1 MKIMVSEQFQCFM
14 ASLGVDLN
22 SLLEAAGINKVVWQE
37 QLMLSDVEYWQLMN
51 EFDNQLTDEMILSLG
66 NITNINTFMPSFF
79 AALAAKN
86 GEQAIARMATYKSL
100 AGPVHLEI
108 VTKPDIVNIHILGNS
123 LGVELPRFT
132 IMTEQ
137 LLLISLL
144 RVGTGKLI
152 KPISVGS
159 KYPYGDQIDAVMGIR
174 PQQLADNCIQF
185 QVTDLQRAFISAN
198 NSMWAFLQPGLDQ
211 QKLAIEHNQSLL
223 ATVQALLLKK
233 IPSGS
238 FSIDEIAT
246 SLNLSKRTLQ
256 RHLSTLSTTFNDEV
270 QIARRTLV
278 VPLMKDQSLNLIEI
292 SYLLGYSDPES
303 FSRAFKK
310 WFHQRPSV
318 YRQQSSGDVQ
328 KLTSVAV

>member
-185 QVTDLQRAFISAN
+185 QVTDLQRAIISAN

-278 VPLMKDQSLNLIEI
+278 VPLVKDQSLNLIEI

-310 WFHQRPSV
+310 WFHQSPSV
-318 YRQQSSGDVQ
+318 YRQQSLGMF
-328 KLTSVAV
+328 KN

>member
-144 RVGTGKLI
+144 RVGTEKLI

-310 WFHQRPSV
+310 WFHQSPSV
-318 YRQQSSGDVQ
+318 YRQQSLGMF
-328 KLTSVAV
+328 KN

>member
-22 SLLEAAGINKVVWQE
+22 SLLEAAGINKAVWQE

-310 WFHQRPSV
+310 WFHQSPSV
-318 YRQQSSGDVQ
+318 YRQQSLGMF
-328 KLTSVAV
+328 KN

>member
-1 MKIMVSEQFQCFM
+1 MVSEQFQCFM

-86 GEQAIARMATYKSL
+86 GEQAIARMANYKSL

-223 ATVQALLLKK
+223 TTVQALLLKK

-310 WFHQRPSV
+310 WFHQSPSV
-318 YRQQSSGDVQ
+318 YRQQSLGMF
-328 KLTSVAV
+328 KN

>member
-86 GEQAIARMATYKSL
+86 GEQAIARMANYKSL

-185 QVTDLQRAFISAN
+185 QVTDLQRTFISAN

-270 QIARRTLV
+270 QIARRILV

-310 WFHQRPSV
+310 WFHQSPSV
-318 YRQQSSGDVQ
+318 YRQQSLGMF
-328 KLTSVAV
+328 KN

>member
-100 AGPVHLEI
+100 AAPVHLEI

-310 WFHQRPSV
+310 WFHQSPSV
-318 YRQQSSGDVQ
+318 YRQQSLGMF
-328 KLTSVAV
+328 KN

>member
-86 GEQAIARMATYKSL
+86 GEQAIARMANYKSL

-223 ATVQALLLKK
+223 TTVQALLLKK

-310 WFHQRPSV
+310 WFHQSPSV
-318 YRQQSSGDVQ
+318 YRQQSLGMF
-328 KLTSVAV
+328 KN

>member
-1 MKIMVSEQFQCFM
+1 MVSEQFQCFM

-185 QVTDLQRAFISAN
+185 QVTDLQRAIISAN

-310 WFHQRPSV
+310 WFHQSPSV
-318 YRQQSSGDVQ
+318 YRQQSLGMF
-328 KLTSVAV
+328 KN

>member
-86 GEQAIARMATYKSL
+86 GEQAIARMANYKSL

-270 QIARRTLV
+270 QIARRILV

-292 SYLLGYSDPES
+292 SYFLGYSDPES

-310 WFHQRPSV
+310 WFHQSPSV
-318 YRQQSSGDVQ
+318 YHQQSLGMF
-328 KLTSVAV
+328 KN

>member
-22 SLLEAAGINKVVWQE
+22 SLLEAAGINKVIWQE

-310 WFHQRPSV
+310 WFHQSPSV
-318 YRQQSSGDVQ
+318 YRQQSLGMF
-328 KLTSVAV
+328 KN

>member
-1 MKIMVSEQFQCFM
+1 MVSEQFQCFM

-86 GEQAIARMATYKSL
+86 GEQAIARMANYKSL

-303 FSRAFKK
+303 FSRVFKK
-310 WFHQRPSV
+310 WFHQSPSV
-318 YRQQSSGDVQ
+318 YRQQSLGMF
-328 KLTSVAV
+328 KN

>member
-1 MKIMVSEQFQCFM
+1 MVSEQFQCFM

-51 EFDNQLTDEMILSLG
+51 EFDNQLTDEMIFSLG

-310 WFHQRPSV
+310 WFHQSPSV
-318 YRQQSSGDVQ
+318 YRQQSLGMF
-328 KLTSVAV
+328 KN

>member
-86 GEQAIARMATYKSL
+86 GEQAIARMANYKSL
-100 AGPVHLEI
+100 AGPIHLEI

-310 WFHQRPSV
+310 WFHQSPSV
-318 YRQQSSGDVQ
+318 YRQQSLGMF
-328 KLTSVAV
+328 KN

>member
-144 RVGTGKLI
+144 RVGTGKII

-310 WFHQRPSV
+310 WFHQSPSV
-318 YRQQSSGDVQ
+318 YRQQSLGMF
-328 KLTSVAV
+328 KN

>member
-1 MKIMVSEQFQCFM
+1 MVSEQFQCFM

-86 GEQAIARMATYKSL
+86 GEQAIARMANYKSL

-292 SYLLGYSDPES
+292 RYLLGYSDPES

-310 WFHQRPSV
+310 WFHQSPSV
-318 YRQQSSGDVQ
+318 YRQQSLGMF
-328 KLTSVAV
+328 KN

>member
-185 QVTDLQRAFISAN
+185 QVTDLQRAIISAN

-310 WFHQRPSV
+310 WFHQSLSV
-318 YRQQSSGDVQ
+318 YRQQSLGMF
-328 KLTSVAV
+328 KN

>member
-1 MKIMVSEQFQCFM
+1 IKFAI
-14 ASLGVDLN
+14 
-22 SLLEAAGINKVVWQE
+22 
-37 QLMLSDVEYWQLMN
+37 YLMN

-310 WFHQRPSV
+310 WFHQSPSV
-318 YRQQSSGDVQ
+318 YRQQSLGMF
-328 KLTSVAV
+328 KN

>member
-86 GEQAIARMATYKSL
+86 GEQAIARMANYKSL

-292 SYLLGYSDPES
+292 RYLLGYSDPES

-310 WFHQRPSV
+310 WFHQSPSV
-318 YRQQSSGDVQ
+318 YRQQSLGMF
-328 KLTSVAV
+328 KN

>member
-86 GEQAIARMATYKSL
+86 GEQAIARMANYKSL

-159 KYPYGDQIDAVMGIR
+159 KYPYGDQIDAVMDIR

-310 WFHQRPSV
+310 WFHQSPSV
-318 YRQQSSGDVQ
+318 YRQQSLGMF
-328 KLTSVAV
+328 KN

>member
-1 MKIMVSEQFQCFM
+1 MVSEQFQCFM

-292 SYLLGYSDPES
+292 SYLLGYSDPGS

-310 WFHQRPSV
+310 WFHQSPSV
-318 YRQQSSGDVQ
+318 YRQQSLGMF
-328 KLTSVAV
+328 KN

>member
-198 NSMWAFLQPGLDQ
+198 NSMWALLQPGLDQ

-310 WFHQRPSV
+310 WFHQSPSV
-318 YRQQSSGDVQ
+318 YRQQSLGMF
-328 KLTSVAV
+328 KN

>member
-37 QLMLSDVEYWQLMN
+37 QLMLSDVECWQLMN

-211 QKLAIEHNQSLL
+211 QKLAIQHNHSLL

-310 WFHQRPSV
+310 WFHQSPSV
-318 YRQQSSGDVQ
+318 YRQQSLGMF
-328 KLTSVAV
+328 KN

>member
-1 MKIMVSEQFQCFM
+1 MKIMVSERFQCFM

-159 KYPYGDQIDAVMGIR
+159 KYPYGDQIDAVMCIR

-310 WFHQRPSV
+310 WFHQSPSV
-318 YRQQSSGDVQ
+318 YRQQSLGMF
-328 KLTSVAV
+328 KN

>member
-86 GEQAIARMATYKSL
+86 GEQAIARMANYKSL

-303 FSRAFKK
+303 FSRVFKK
-310 WFHQRPSV
+310 WFHQSPSV
-318 YRQQSSGDVQ
+318 YRQQSLGMF
-328 KLTSVAV
+328 KN

>member
-318 YRQQSSGDVQ
+318 YRQQSLGMF
-328 KLTSVAV
+328 KN

>member
-1 MKIMVSEQFQCFM
+1 M
-14 ASLGVDLN
+14 
-22 SLLEAAGINKVVWQE
+22 
-37 QLMLSDVEYWQLMN
+37 
-51 EFDNQLTDEMILSLG
+51 
-66 NITNINTFMPSFF
+66 
-79 AALAAKN
+79 
-86 GEQAIARMATYKSL
+86 
-100 AGPVHLEI
+100 
-108 VTKPDIVNIHILGNS
+108 
-123 LGVELPRFT
+123 
-132 IMTEQ
+132 
-137 LLLISLL
+137 
-144 RVGTGKLI
+144 
-152 KPISVGS
+152 
-159 KYPYGDQIDAVMGIR
+159 
-174 PQQLADNCIQF
+174 
-185 QVTDLQRAFISAN
+185 
-198 NSMWAFLQPGLDQ
+198 QPGLDQ

-310 WFHQRPSV
+310 WFHQSPSV
-318 YRQQSSGDVQ
+318 YHQQSLGMF
-328 KLTSVAV
+328 KN

>member
-159 KYPYGDQIDAVMGIR
+159 KYPYGDRIDAVMGIR

-310 WFHQRPSV
+310 WFHQSPSV
-318 YRQQSSGDVQ
+318 YRQQSLGMF
-328 KLTSVAV
+328 KN

>member
-185 QVTDLQRAFISAN
+185 QVTDLQRAIISAN

-310 WFHQRPSV
+310 WFHQSPSV
-318 YRQQSSGDVQ
+318 YRQQSLGMF
-328 KLTSVAV
+328 KN

>member
-51 EFDNQLTDEMILSLG
+51 EFDNQLTDEMIFSLG

-310 WFHQRPSV
+310 WFHQSPSV
-318 YRQQSSGDVQ
+318 YRQQSLGMF
-328 KLTSVAV
+328 KN

>member
-86 GEQAIARMATYKSL
+86 GEQAIARMANYKSL

-108 VTKPDIVNIHILGNS
+108 VTKLDIVNIHILGNS

-198 NSMWAFLQPGLDQ
+198 NSMWALLQPGLDQ

-310 WFHQRPSV
+310 WFHQSPSV
-318 YRQQSSGDVQ
+318 YRQQSLGMF
-328 KLTSVAV
+328 KN

>member
-86 GEQAIARMATYKSL
+86 GEQAIARMANYKSL

-152 KPISVGS
+152 KPISVGN

-310 WFHQRPSV
+310 WFHQSPSV
-318 YRQQSSGDVQ
+318 YRQQSLGMF
-328 KLTSVAV
+328 KN

>member
-108 VTKPDIVNIHILGNS
+108 VTKLDIVNIHILGNS

-238 FSIDEIAT
+238 FSIDEITT

-310 WFHQRPSV
+310 WFHQSPSV
-318 YRQQSSGDVQ
+318 YRQQSLGMF
-328 KLTSVAV
+328 KN

>member
-14 ASLGVDLN
+14 ASLGVYLN

-310 WFHQRPSV
+310 WFHQSPSV
-318 YRQQSSGDVQ
+318 YRQQSLGMF
-328 KLTSVAV
+328 KN

>member
-185 QVTDLQRAFISAN
+185 QVTDLQRTFISAN

-270 QIARRTLV
+270 QIARRILV

-310 WFHQRPSV
+310 WFHQSPSV
-318 YRQQSSGDVQ
+318 YRQQSLGMF
-328 KLTSVAV
+328 KN

>member
-86 GEQAIARMATYKSL
+86 GEQAIARMANYKSL

-310 WFHQRPSV
+310 WFHQSPSV
-318 YRQQSSGDVQ
+318 YRQQS
-328 KLTSVAV
+328 L

>member
-1 MKIMVSEQFQCFM
+1 
-14 ASLGVDLN
+14 
-22 SLLEAAGINKVVWQE
+22 
-37 QLMLSDVEYWQLMN
+37 
-51 EFDNQLTDEMILSLG
+51 
-66 NITNINTFMPSFF
+66 MPSFF

-292 SYLLGYSDPES
+292 SYLLGYSDPAS

-310 WFHQRPSV
+310 WFHQSPSV
-318 YRQQSSGDVQ
+318 YRQQSLGMF
-328 KLTSVAV
+328 KN

>member
-270 QIARRTLV
+270 QIARRILV

-310 WFHQRPSV
+310 WFHQSPSV
-318 YRQQSSGDVQ
+318 YRQQSLGMF
-328 KLTSVAV
+328 KN

>member
-1 MKIMVSEQFQCFM
+1 MVSEQFQCFM

-123 LGVELPRFT
+123 LGVELSRFT

-310 WFHQRPSV
+310 WFHQSPSV
-318 YRQQSSGDVQ
+318 YRQQSLGMF
-328 KLTSVAV
+328 KN